1 MPRLSSSRVLAS
13 PWKNARYDHFSAI
26 KFFMRNANM
35 MISASFTP
43 KHINLV
49 CIHLGMS
56 QFSGMPFAHSA

>member
-13 PWKNARYDHFSAI
+13 SWKNARYDHFPATKI
-26 KFFMRNANM
+26 FMQNANM

-49 CIHLGMS
+49 CIHLGMP
-56 QFSGMPFAHSA
+56 QFSKMLFAHSA

>member
-13 PWKNARYDHFSAI
+13 PWKNARYDRFPAAKI
-26 KFFMRNANM
+26 FMQNANM

-49 CIHLGMS
+49 CLYLRMS
-56 QFSGMPFAHSA
+56 